1 MQSFDQD
8 TFSLENFSGPLSFLL
23 HLIQKDE
30 LDIYDIPIHK
40 ITTQY
45 LTRLKDLMIPS
56 VDGGAEFIGTAAFL
70 LWMKSKMLLPKH
82 EQTTGEE
89 EELDPSFEIIHQ
101 LLAYCKFKEAAKDLG
116 TREHRQSCYHL
127 RAVEEIPEVKKGL
140 GIEHLSIE
148 DLASLFKD
156 VLSRAPAEKGKI
168 QEEEWR
174 VGDKIKYIRNLFQKN
189 DKVPFKEL
197 FTPEKS
203 RGELIV
209 TFLAVLELMK
219 LGEGAV
225 VRCDETEEIIII
237 SQG

>member
-1 MQSFDQD
+1 MHNLDQD

-30 LDIYDIPIHK
+30 LDIYDIPMHK

-45 LTRLKDLMIPS
+45 LERIKNLMVPS
-56 VDGGAEFIGTAAFL
+56 VDGGAEFIGTASFL

-82 EQTTGEE
+82 EQTVEGE

-116 TREHRQSCYHL
+116 TREQRQSCYHL
-127 RAVEEIPEVKKGL
+127 RAVGELPEAKKGL
-140 GIEHLSIE
+140 GIEHLSVE
-148 DLASLFKD
+148 DLAELFKD
-156 VLSRAPAEKGKI
+156 VLSRAPADKGKI
-168 QEEEWR
+168 EEEEWR
-174 VGDKIKYIRNLFQKN
+174 VNDKIKYIRNLFQKSE
-189 DKVPFKEL
+189 KILFKEL
-197 FTPEKS
+197 FTPEKQK
-203 RGELIV
+203 GELIV

-225 VRCDETEEIIII
+225 VKSQETGEIVII